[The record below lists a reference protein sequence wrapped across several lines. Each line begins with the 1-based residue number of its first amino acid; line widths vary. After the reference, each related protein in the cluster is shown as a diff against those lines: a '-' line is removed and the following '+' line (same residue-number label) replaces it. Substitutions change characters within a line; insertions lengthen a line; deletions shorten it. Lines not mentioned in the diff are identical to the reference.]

1 MNLIESEDLKRDENF
16 KMLLY
21 AKPGT
26 GKTSTMR
33 YLKGK
38 TLLLDID
45 NTSQVLSGLPGITVA
60 KFDPESATTQLAE
73 FYGYAKAN
81 IEKYDN
87 IVIDNLSHYQKLWL
101 MEKGKSTKSGQ
112 PELQHYGIY
121 DNHLINMISTMNNLK
136 ANIVYTA
143 WENTRALQLESG
155 QQFNQFLPDIRDK
168 VVNHVMGIIPVVA
181 RMVKNPETNAR
192 GFRLS
197 ESNGTFA
204 KNQLDER
211 EFALQSEIF
220 NVGEIPTKETND
232 NDI

>member
-1 MNLIESEDLKRDENF
+1 MKMIESEDLKRDLNF

-26 GKTSTMR
+26 GKTSTVR

-45 NTSQVLSGLPGITVA
+45 NTSQVLSGLPNITVA
-60 KFDPESATTQLAE
+60 KFDPENATNEIAE

-81 IEKYDN
+81 IAKYDN

-101 MEKGKSTKSGQ
+101 MSKGKNTKSGQ

-121 DNHLINMISTMNNLK
+121 DSHLLNLISTFNNLD
-136 ANIVYTA
+136 ANIIYTS
-143 WENTRALQLESG
+143 WEATRSLQLESG
-155 QQFNQFLPDIRDK
+155 QMFNQFLPDIRDK

-181 RMVKNPETNAR
+181 RLVKNPETNVR
-192 GFRLS
+192 GFLLS

-211 EFALQSEIF
+211 EFALQPEIF
-220 NVGEIPTKETND
+220 EVGKQMSESDVSTS
-232 NDI
+232 

>member
-1 MNLIESEDLKRDENF
+1 MEMIESEDLKRDINF

-26 GKTSTMR
+26 GKTSTVR
-33 YLKGK
+33 YLEGK

-60 KFDPESATTQLAE
+60 KFNPESATTQMAD

-81 IEKYDN
+81 IAKYDN

-101 MEKGKSTKSGQ
+101 MEKGKATKSGQ

-121 DNHLINMISTMNNLK
+121 DSHLLNMISTFNNLD
-136 ANIVYTA
+136 ANIIYTA
-143 WENTRALQLESG
+143 WEATRSLQLESG
-155 QQFNQFLPDIRDK
+155 QMFNQFLPDIRDK

-181 RMVKNPETNAR
+181 RLVKNPETNVR
-192 GFRLS
+192 GFLLS

-211 EFALQSEIF
+211 EFALQQEIF
-220 NVGEIPTKETND
+220 EVGKQSSDSDVSTP
-232 NDI
+232 